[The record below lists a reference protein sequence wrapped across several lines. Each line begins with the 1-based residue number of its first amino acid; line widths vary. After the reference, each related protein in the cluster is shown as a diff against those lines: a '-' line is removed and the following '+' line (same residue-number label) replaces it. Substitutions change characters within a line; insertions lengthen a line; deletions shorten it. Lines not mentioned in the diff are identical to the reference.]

1 MRYRALRGCVAAS
14 LMFIVCAV
22 AESKEPQRTNPE
34 TQKPGNITQQTTPPP
49 IVVNVSPPQ
58 KTIEEIEREAKER
71 EEKSDLD
78 RKLVKL
84 TGDLANYTFALFAAT
99 VALVLATACLGI
111 FGWKQSRDMKDSIA
125 VAKESADAAKRSAEI
140 TEKAFTL
147 LERPYVIPEDVGD
160 LRPIQYFGTVSGFVQ
175 FQIGNYGKVPAI
187 VHRVTA
193 RFAMIELPV
202 TQEKLVAPNYSPGET
217 RADGW
222 VLSKVLMSGAIHQL
236 PQSVVPDGMQKVEI
250 EIVQGRARPKGVPQH
265 AFFLSIWIEYE
276 DAANGTMRH
285 AVTLWELGLAGFA
298 RYGGK
303 KYNYE
308 RQIDA

>member
-1 MRYRALRGCVAAS
+1 MRNRALRECLTAFAAFSVFFFIASDAFPKQEGGQCAEGKDWSEILSSSWCRLWSYVTPEQMTALFTVILGISTIGLWAATWRLSSLAAS
-14 LMFIVCAV
+14 Q
-22 AESKEPQRTNPE
+22 SK
-34 TQKPGNITQQTTPPP
+34 
-49 IVVNVSPPQ
+49 
-58 KTIEEIEREAKER
+58 
-71 EEKSDLD
+71 
-78 RKLVKL
+78 
-84 TGDLANYTFALFAAT
+84 
-99 VALVLATACLGI
+99 
-111 FGWKQSRDMKDSIA
+111 DMKDSIA

-147 LERPYVIPEDVGD
+147 LERPYVIPEDIGD
-160 LRPIQYFGTVSGFVQ
+160 LHPIQYFGTVSGFVQ

-217 RADGW
+217 RADEW

-236 PQSVVPDGMQKVEI
+236 PQSVVPVGMQKVEI

-265 AFFLSIWIEYE
+265 AFFLSIRIEYE

-285 AVTLWELGLAGFA
+285 AFTLWELGLGGFA

-303 KYNYE
+303 NYNHE

>member
-1 MRYRALRGCVAAS
+1 
-14 LMFIVCAV
+14 MFIACGVT
-22 AESKEPQRTNPE
+22 ESKETRRNKPE

-49 IVVNVSPPQ
+49 IIVNVSPPQ
-58 KTIEEIEREAKER
+58 KTSEEIEQEAKER

-78 RKLVKL
+78 RKVVKL
-84 TGDLANYTFALFAAT
+84 TGDLANYTFGLFAAT
-99 VALVLATACLGI
+99 VALVLATLGLGI
-111 FGWKQSRDMKDSIA
+111 FGWKQSRDMKGSIA

-160 LRPIQYFGTVSGFVQ
+160 LHPVKYFGTDSGFVQ

-202 TQEKLVAPNYSPGET
+202 TQEKLIADNYAPGET
-217 RADGW
+217 RVETW
-222 VLSKVLMSGAIHQL
+222 NLSKVLMSGAIHQL
-236 PQSVVPDGMQKVEI
+236 SQSVVPDGMQKVEI
-250 EIVQGRARPKGVPQH
+250 EIVQERARPKLVPQH
-265 AFFLSIWIEYE
+265 AFYLSILIEYE

-285 AVTLWELGLAGFA
+285 AFTLWELGLGGFI